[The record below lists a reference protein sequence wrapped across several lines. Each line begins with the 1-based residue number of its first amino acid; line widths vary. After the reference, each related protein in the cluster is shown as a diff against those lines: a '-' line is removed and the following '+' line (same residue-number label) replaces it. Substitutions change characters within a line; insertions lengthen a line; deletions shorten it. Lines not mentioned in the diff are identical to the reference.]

1 MSVNYDA
8 IKKENCQKYG
18 TEIGRI
24 GRMLLSDRY
33 DDRTHFIYEILQNAE
48 DALKKRGDWTGQR
61 AVQFALDSKGLTV
74 SHFGKPFD
82 EADVRG
88 VCGIGEST
96 KELTDIG
103 RFGIGF
109 KSVYAYTDMPE
120 IHSGR
125 EHFAIDNYVWPEATK
140 EKVISPEET
149 QIYIPFRGKEPTA
162 KDEVLSGL
170 QRLGPR
176 TLLFL
181 REIEEISWFV
191 EGKPSGQ
198 YRRHNVDA
206 PCENARRVRIV
217 GQSNDEDDV
226 TEEWLVFSRDVFN
239 EGQSAG
245 YVEVAFALDEKDENS
260 SVKEVNDSELV
271 VFFPT
276 ILPTHLGFLVQG
288 PYRTTP
294 SRDNVPER
302 DSWNQ
307 HLVQETATLLVDAL
321 KDLRDLSLL
330 SVSALRCLPLS
341 AIFFSERSRFGPLF
355 QAVKETLLTESLLPA
370 HNGKYISGQNAKLAR
385 TQALREL
392 IGPQRLS
399 SLFPSDGR
407 ISWVNDEI
415 TQDREPILHCY
426 LTDQL
431 GIDEITP
438 ERLIPLLTKEF
449 LEAQPYSWIK
459 RLYEFLH
466 DQHALLPRLRR
477 LPLPRLKDGSHTV
490 AYVGKSPQAYLPGK
504 TPTDFPT
511 VKYATCNS
519 KKSREFLEA
528 LGLRTPDPVDDVINN
543 ILPRYAENSMDIGSR
558 RYPNDIDRILSAYS
572 SDSSE
577 QRTRLVNELRD
588 VKFIA
593 ALDMASREKQFARP
607 REVYMATERLT
618 ALFKDVPGVFLV
630 DNSKQCLRGEPIR
643 DLLRAIGTPEYLHR
657 SPVEPSLT
665 EDVKRELRRKESG
678 SVDTTREKSVQDYTL
693 MGLHSLL
700 KEMSSLT
707 FDQATQR
714 ASLLWEA
721 LHDIQTR
728 QSNQVFNGRYHWFWY
743 TDRYASFDAQFVHT
757 LRNFSWVPDNDGVF
771 KPPSSVIFQDT
782 GWEPDRALLTKI
794 PFKPAVIEELAKEL
808 GIESGLI
815 NSLIKLKPD
824 QREQVTTLISSL
836 LSNYDD
842 DQNRPPLGPNSAKHT
857 VGPEPDEK
865 KQQQR
870 DPNSKPKERPSGPR
884 EFVTYVKVVP
894 TEPAEDPDSLSHQ
907 ERMDLEEKAIEFILS
922 KEPDLKRTP
931 TNNPGFDLSETG
943 SDGQMKLWVE
953 VKAMSGTLNDRPA
966 TLTSTQFEFAL
977 QHLDDYYLYVVEQA
991 GNPEQIRIVKIKN
1004 PAGKAKTFTF
1014 DRGWV
1019 QVAE

>member
-1 MSVNYDA
+1 MPVNYDA
-8 IKKENCQKYG
+8 IKRENCQKYG

-61 AVQFALDSKGLTV
+61 VVQFALDSKGLTV
-74 SHFGKPFD
+74 SHSGKPFD

-140 EKVISPEET
+140 KKGISPEET
-149 QIYIPFRGKEPTA
+149 QIYIPFRGKEPAA

-217 GQSNDEDDV
+217 GQSNAEDDV

-260 SVKEVNDSELV
+260 SVKEVEDSELV

-276 ILPTHLGFLVQG
+276 ILPTHLGVLVQG

-341 AIFFSERSRFGPLF
+341 AILFSERSRFGPLF

-370 HNGKYISGQNAKLAR
+370 HNGKYTSGQNAKLAR

-415 TQDREPILHCY
+415 TQDREPILHRY

-449 LEAQPYSWIK
+449 LEAQPDSWIK
-459 RLYEFLH
+459 RLYEFFH
-466 DQHALLPRLRR
+466 GQNALFPRLRR
-477 LPLPRLKDGSHTV
+477 SSLVRLEDGSHTV
-490 AYVGKSPQAYLPGK
+490 FSVGQYLQAYLPGK

-511 VKYATCNS
+511 VKRATCNS
-519 KKSREFLEA
+519 KKSREFLES
-528 LGLRTPDPVDDVINN
+528 LGLRTPDPVDDVIAH
-543 ILPRYAENSMDIGSR
+543 ILPRYAENLVDIGSR
-558 RYPNDIDRILSAYS
+558 RYPNDIERILSAFS
-572 SDSSE
+572 SDSRE
-577 QRTRLVNELRD
+577 QRARLVKALNE

-593 ALDMASREKQFARP
+593 SVDMGSGEKRFARP
-607 REVYMATERLT
+607 GDTYMATERLRT
-618 ALFKDVPGVFLV
+618 LFKDVPDVLMV
-630 DNSKQCLRGEPIR
+630 DNSRRCLSGENAR
-643 DLLRAIGTPEYLHR
+643 DFLRAVETPEYLMPR
-657 SPVEPSLT
+657 RVEPSLT
-665 EDVKRELRRKESG
+665 RDEKRELRRKEG
-678 SVDTTREKSVQDYTL
+678 NTEITREVSVEDRTL
-693 MGLHSLL
+693 MGLDSLL
-700 KEMSSLT
+700 KVIVALPLDEAT
-707 FDQATQR
+707 EQAG
-714 ASLLWEA
+714 LLWRA
-721 LHDIQTR
+721 LHDVQIRRGNSAFVGTYQ
-728 QSNQVFNGRYHWFWY
+728 WF
-743 TDRYASFDAQFVHT
+743 RFANRSASFDAQFVHT
-757 LRNFSWVPDNDGVF
+757 LRNFSWVPDKDGVL
-771 KPPSSVIFQDT
+771 KPPSSVVFQDT
-782 GWEPDRALLTKI
+782 GWEPDPALAAKI
-794 PFKPAVIEELAKEL
+794 LFKPAVIDELAKLLCIRPEIIDNMGKL
-808 GIESGLI
+808 DPVQQDQVAQLI
-815 NSLIKLKPD
+815 KSLIAKNENSDIPPTDPRPKPNNLD
-824 QREQVTTLISSL
+824 PKII
-836 LSNYDD
+836 
-842 DQNRPPLGPNSAKHT
+842 
-857 VGPEPDEK
+857 GPEVRPDPVPSPPT
-865 KQQQR
+865 
-870 DPNSKPKERPSGPR
+870 DRPSSPR
-884 EFVTYVKVVP
+884 EFFTYVKVAPAV
-894 TEPAEDPDSLSHQ
+894 PAEDPDTLSHQ
-907 ERMDLEEKAIEFILS
+907 ERMDLERKAIDFIRS
-922 KEPDLKRTP
+922 KEPNLQETP
-931 TNNPGFDLSETG
+931 TGNPGFDLFETG
-943 SDGQMKLWVE
+943 HNGHANRWIE
-953 VKAMSGTLNDRPA
+953 VKAMRGTFDNRPA
-966 TLTSTQFEFAL
+966 TLSKTQFEFA
-977 QHLDDYYLYVVEQA
+977 QVKQDACWLYVVENA
-991 GNPEQIRIVKIKN
+991 GDPAQSRIVKIQD
-1004 PAGKAKTFTF
+1004 PAGKAQTFTF